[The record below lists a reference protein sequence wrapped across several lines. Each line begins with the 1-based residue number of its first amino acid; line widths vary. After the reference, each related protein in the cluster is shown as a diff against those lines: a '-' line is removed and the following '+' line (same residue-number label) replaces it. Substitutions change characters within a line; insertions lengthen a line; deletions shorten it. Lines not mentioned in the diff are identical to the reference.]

1 MWTAFQPG
9 VLRHR
14 REIRSANKNG
24 GEPETDLM
32 DNNLEFALTLTSTGA
47 RCHTVRVRMKDR
59 MRDCGSFRRVA
70 AWEMSNF
77 RTIYAS

>member
-14 REIRSANKNG
+14 RGIRSESKNG
-24 GEPETDLM
+24 GELETDLM
-32 DNNLEFALTLTSTGA
+32 NNDLQFAFTLTSMGA

-59 MRDCGSFRRVA
+59 RGLWVIWARLPLRK
-70 AWEMSNF
+70 
-77 RTIYAS
+77 